1 LRLSIGEGIARK
13 EVLFILSK
21 IIGIVAKNTIAYVE
35 TIFSCMEE
43 KNIAV
48 PLRNSNDQYR
58 INAAKINK
66 IVEPHD
72 NGEQWMKRPFSPVKS
87 DDIALIAFTSGTEGN
102 PKGVEITHNNLAEV
116 VQRLNTVMQVD
127 SSIREYIGIPVYH
140 SFGLGRCRA
149 VASAGGRFFIPAE
162 GFNPFEIAEMLKKE
176 QINAISAVPSLWRIL
191 LEEKEVIGHD
201 GKKVKWIEIGSQYMS
216 REEKEALKILFP
228 NANIVQHYGLTEAS
242 RTTLLEIHNTVGEKL
257 ESVGKTFGDIQVKI
271 LESNQIAIS
280 GYHVAT
286 KYLIEGQSVNL
297 KDENGWFITND
308 LGEIKDGDLYY
319 RGRADDIINC
329 GGIKVSPEQL
339 ETKIFP
345 LIEDTSQIAICR
357 KPDPLRGDGF
367 LVAVTPEFKMNKQ
380 ELYHLILDAN
390 QQFGVNATNAINI
403 IEVNELP
410 RTASGKIQRK
420 KISEQYGEVEG
431 FKFDAVEVSSNG
443 DGYVEPSTPEEKMLC
458 DIGREIL
465 NVERIS
471 VTDDFLALGID
482 SLLSLKLTFKLKSK
496 GLKDNLIREILSGS
510 TIKEIAAQISSNSE
524 QLAPTTEKKQ
534 KNRSK
539 HKLVL
544 NTTEAVNAVRG
555 IAIIFIV
562 FNHWIGGLLNKFV
575 SNPELVQL
583 LRFPGTPIFS
593 LAFGL
598 FLSYLYSDYFQKG
611 SFSKGL
617 RIIHSRIFILLLGIL
632 LVGLPAYIKIFI
644 TGDFSSTAFAKA
656 TYSIMDYYLL
666 AMLTVPFL
674 MYFILKFNK
683 WTIEM
688 TVILAAVSMSVAIYL
703 RNFAE
708 WSLWQDGWMLLVK
721 LNLLGYYGYFNLL
734 AFSLLGVA
742 IGIFLKGFKNES
754 RQLYTLFAIGLI
766 AVMIGVLLGGHNYSF
781 KGFRLFFPELFF
793 HTGIALLI
801 IVGMLM
807 ISQVKGHK
815 GRFLLAIRNVLSTVG
830 ILTLPVF
837 ILHGYVIPLEHLFMY
852 FSVPK
857 WIALAI
863 PLAIFFFVMWWL
875 AKIIHRTKATV

>member
-1 LRLSIGEGIARK
+1 MSN
-13 EVLFILSK
+13 
-21 IIGIVAKNTIAYVE
+21 IIGIVATNTIAYVE
-35 TIFSCMEE
+35 TIFSCLEE
-43 KNIAV
+43 KNIVV

-58 INAAKINK
+58 IKAARINK
-66 IVEPHD
+66 IVEPPD
-72 NGEQWMKRPFSPVKS
+72 NREQWMKRPFSPVKS

-149 VASAGGRFFIPAE
+149 VASAGGSFFIPAD
-162 GFNPFEIAEMLKKE
+162 GFNPFEIAEMLKRE

-191 LEEKEVIGHD
+191 LEEKEVIGHY

-216 REEKEALKILFP
+216 REEKEALKRLFP
-228 NANIVQHYGLTEAS
+228 NAIIVQHYGLTEAS
-242 RTTLLEIHNTVGEKL
+242 RTTLLEIHNTVGEQL

-280 GYHVAT
+280 GSHVAT
-286 KYLIEGQSVNL
+286 EYLIEDQSVNL

-308 LGEIKDGDLYY
+308 LGEIKDEYLYY

-345 LIEDTSQIAICR
+345 SLEDTSQIAICR
-357 KPDPLRGDGF
+357 RHDPLRGDGF
-367 LVAVTPEFKMNKQ
+367 LVAVTPEFKMSKQ
-380 ELYHLILDAN
+380 ELYNLILDAN
-390 QQFGVNATNAINI
+390 QQFGVNATNAISI

-420 KISEQYGEVEG
+420 KISEQYGEVEC
-431 FKFDAVEVSSNG
+431 FKFDAVEVSSHA
-443 DGYVEPSTPEEKMLC
+443 DGYVAPSTQEEKMLC
-458 DIGREIL
+458 DIGQKIL

-471 VTDDFLALGID
+471 VTDDFLALGMD

-524 QLAPTTEKKQ
+524 QLAPKPE
-534 KNRSK
+534 NRSK

-555 IAIIFIV
+555 IAIILIII
-562 FNHWIGGLLNKFV
+562 NHWIEGLLNKFV
-575 SNPELVQL
+575 SNPELIRL
-583 LRFPGTPIFS
+583 LRFPGTPIFA

-632 LVGLPAYIKIFI
+632 LVGLPAYIRIFI

-656 TYSIMDYYLL
+656 TYSIMDYYFL

-674 MYFILKFNK
+674 LYFLLKFNK

-688 TVILAAVSMSVAIYL
+688 TVILAVVSMSVAIYL
-703 RNFAE
+703 QNFAE

-721 LNLLGYYGYFNLL
+721 LNLLAYYGYFNLL

-754 RQLYTLFAIGLI
+754 RQIYTLFAIGLI
-766 AVMIGVLLGGHNYSF
+766 GVLIGVLLGGHHYSF
-781 KGFRLFFPELFF
+781 KGFRLFFPQLFF
-793 HTGIALLI
+793 HTGISLLI

-815 GRFLLAIRNVLSTVG
+815 GHFLLAIRNVLSTVG
-830 ILTLPVF
+830 ILTLPAF

-857 WIALAI
+857 LIALAI

-875 AKIIHRTKATV
+875 AKIIHRTKATI

>member
-1 LRLSIGEGIARK
+1 MRQRQERRYY
-13 EVLFILSK
+13 LSK
-21 IIGIVAKNTIAYVE
+21 IIGIIATNTIAYVE

-43 KNIAV
+43 KNIVV

-58 INAAKINK
+58 IKAARINQ
-66 IVEPHD
+66 IVEPPD
-72 NGEQWMKRPFSPVKS
+72 NKEQWMKRPFYPVKS
-87 DDIALIAFTSGTEGN
+87 DEIALIAFTSGTEGN

-149 VASAGGRFFIPAE
+149 VASAGGRFFIPTD
-162 GFNPFEIAEMLKKE
+162 GFNPFEIAEMLKRE

-216 REEKEALKILFP
+216 REEKEALKTLFP

-242 RTTLLEIHNTVGEKL
+242 RTTLLEIHNTVGEQL

-280 GYHVAT
+280 GSHVAT
-286 KYLIEGQSVNL
+286 EYLIEDQSVNL

-308 LGEIKDGDLYY
+308 LGEIKEEYLYY
-319 RGRADDIINC
+319 RGRYDDIINC

-380 ELYHLILDAN
+380 ELYNLILDAN
-390 QQFGVNATNAINI
+390 QKFGVNATNAISI

-431 FKFDAVEVSSNG
+431 FKFDTVEISSNE

-458 DIGREIL
+458 DIGREVL
-465 NVERIS
+465 NVEKIS
-471 VTDDFLALGID
+471 VTDDFLALGMD

-510 TIKEIAAQISSNSE
+510 TIKETAARISSNSE
-524 QLAPTTEKKQ
+524 QLAPTKKSE
-534 KNRSK
+534 NRSK

-544 NTTEAVNAVRG
+544 NTTEAINAVRG
-555 IAIIFIV
+555 IAIILII
-562 FNHWIGGLLNKFV
+562 FNHWIEGLLNKFV

-583 LRFPGTPIFS
+583 LRFPGTPIFA

-611 SFSKGL
+611 NFSKGL

-632 LVGLPAYIKIFI
+632 LVGLPAYIRIFI

-656 TYSIMDYYLL
+656 TYSVMDYYLL

-674 MYFILKFNK
+674 MYLLLKFNK

-688 TVILAAVSMSVAIYL
+688 TVILATISMSVAIYL

-721 LNLLGYYGYFNLL
+721 LNLLGHYGYFNLL

-742 IGIFLKGFKNES
+742 IGIFLKKFKNES
-754 RQLYTLFAIGLI
+754 RQLYTMFAIGLI
-766 AVMIGVLLGGHNYSF
+766 SVLIGVLLGGHHHLVKYF
-781 KGFRLFFPELFF
+781 LFPQLFYQ
-793 HTGIALLI
+793 TGIALLI
-801 IVGMLM
+801 TLGMLM

-830 ILTLPVF
+830 ILTLPIF

-857 WIALAI
+857 LIALAI

-875 AKIIHRTKATV
+875 AKIIHRTKATI